1 MARFEA
7 LASALRSSSILL
19 SSRRFVTSDASLEK
33 WCMKPCWSGRS
44 DPTFGSVRDARPCLP
59 ILNALAR
66 FTAFASSAAA

>member
-1 MARFEA
+1 M
-7 LASALRSSSILL
+7 
-19 SSRRFVTSDASLEK
+19 TSDASLEK

-66 FTAFASSAAA
+66 FTAFGSSAAA